1 MKVRLIEDLGFC
13 DFSPCNFGRQAC
25 EPSHRFGPC
34 IRNEYLIH
42 FVISGKGRF
51 ISERGEYELS
61 AGDAFL
67 IKPGEV
73 NTYEADLEHPWEYT
87 WLGFRGKLARR
98 FASLGDTFR
107 YDEWIIRELEY
118 AMQVDSGC
126 EALLAGCC
134 FKLYASLFGASARED
149 YPKKVVNYIDAH
161 YMENVTISKIAESL
175 SLDRKYL
182 ARIFKEK
189 EGTSMQDYLIKKRL
203 HEAKKLLLSGYAV
216 KEAAFM
222 VGYCDQFGFSRA
234 FKKCYGVSPES
245 FKK

>member
-1 MKVRLIEDLGFC
+1 MKVRLIEDRGFL
-13 DFSPCNFGRQAC
+13 DFSPCNFGREAC
-25 EPSHRFGPC
+25 APSHRFGPR

-42 FVISGKGRF
+42 FIISGKGKF
-51 ISERGEYELS
+51 ISERGVYELS

-73 NTYEADLEHPWEYT
+73 NNYEADFEHPWEYM
-87 WLGFRGKLARR
+87 WLGFRGNLAQS
-98 FASLGDTFR
+98 FQLLEDTFK
-107 YDEWIIRELEY
+107 YEEWIIRELEY
-118 AMQVDSGC
+118 AMQIDLGC

-134 FKLYASLFGASARED
+134 FKLYASLVGASARED

-189 EGTSMQDYLIKKRL
+189 EGTSMQAYLIKKRL
-203 HEAKKLLLSGYAV
+203 QEAKKLLSEGYAV

-222 VGYCDQFGFSRA
+222 VGYRDQFGFSRA
-234 FKKCYGVSPES
+234 FKKCYGVSPEN
-245 FKK
+245 FKV